1 MGNGNRPT
9 PEFRREAVRLA
20 LTSGRMRREIAEDL
34 GIGLSTL
41 TRWLRDER
49 DASEPSEA
57 PVDVHAEL
65 KRLRR
70 ENAVLKQE
78 RDILKKAG
86 GLLRERGKSMTFG
99 FIEAEKA
106 NFPISRMCHVLGVS
120 QSGFFAWQERP
131 ACLRQQQDMV
141 YLAHIRTAFALSN
154 GTYGSPRMHRD
165 LVDDGHEIG
174 RHRTARLMREN
185 QLIARQK
192 RRFKRTTDSE
202 HAWPIAPNLVAQDF
216 TADGPDR
223 KWGADISYIWTA
235 EGWLYLAVVLDLFS
249 RRVVGWATS
258 DRLKRD
264 LAVEALR
271 RALVARNPAPG
282 LVHHSDRGS
291 QYCSVA
297 YQALLRKRGVQ
308 ISMSGRGNCYD
319 NSMVE
324 TFFKTIKSELI
335 WPVAWQSRQQAENAV
350 ARYIDGFYNP
360 VRRHSSLGFQ
370 SPIAFER
377 KAREVS

>member
-1 MGNGNRPT
+1 
-9 PEFRREAVRLA
+9 
-20 LTSGRMRREIAEDL
+20 
-34 GIGLSTL
+34 
-41 TRWLRDER
+41 
-49 DASEPSEA
+49 
-57 PVDVHAEL
+57 
-65 KRLRR
+65 
-70 ENAVLKQE
+70 
-78 RDILKKAG
+78 
-86 GLLRERGKSMTFG
+86 MTFG

-106 NFPISRMCHVLGVS
+106 SFPIRRMCRALGVS
-120 QSGFFAWQERP
+120 QSGFFAWQDRP

-165 LVDDGHEIG
+165 LVDEGHEIG

-185 QLIARQK
+185 RLIARQK

-202 HAWPIAPNLVAQDF
+202 HAWPVAPNLVAQDF

-223 KWGADISYIWTA
+223 KWGADISCIWTA

-291 QYCSVA
+291 QYCSVD
-297 YQALLRKRGVQ
+297 YQALLRKRGILISLSAIACNRLPAVDERARELLRQLDGGNVLQDHQVQ
-308 ISMSGRGNCYD
+308 ADLAGRMAIPPAGRNR
-319 NSMVE
+319 
-324 TFFKTIKSELI
+324 
-335 WPVAWQSRQQAENAV
+335 SRQ
-350 ARYIDGFYNP
+350 IH
-360 VRRHSSLGFQ
+360 RRVL
-370 SPIAFER
+370 
-377 KAREVS
+377 